1 MERHF
6 GKSGE
11 KKFNYFLDK
20 SFKPVTLLTSTT
32 KQEVTMTDIK
42 TDYPIGTLC
51 RVIKWNTHKD
61 CQMGDLVM
69 ILGYLGKV
77 FLTGMNLKT
86 NTRHHYRR
94 TELEVLC

>member
-1 MERHF
+1 
-6 GKSGE
+6 
-11 KKFNYFLDK
+11 
-20 SFKPVTLLTSTT
+20 
-32 KQEVTMTDIK
+32 MTDIK